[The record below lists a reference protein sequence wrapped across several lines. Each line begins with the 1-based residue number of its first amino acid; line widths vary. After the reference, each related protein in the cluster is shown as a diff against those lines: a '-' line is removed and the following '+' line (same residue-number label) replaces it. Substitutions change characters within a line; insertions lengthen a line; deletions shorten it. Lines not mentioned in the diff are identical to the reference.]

1 MKVLSHE
8 ADALKNGFASE
19 VAAIKRQYYRICV
32 GLLEELKRERELQF
46 STRIAVLSLFGM
58 MNWIY
63 TWHNPRIDADA
74 EQLAGEMSDIFL
86 RGVMKDRRAQGRVE
100 GRGTRFSLARNDK
113 QFIRRKAH
121 NFGKI
126 TREQITRTSTNI
138 RSYHMATTLQPAT
151 GETTKQLV
159 NYRRDGGVAIIE
171 MCDPPANTYTYEMN
185 RQLDEAI
192 LRARMENDVYVIL
205 LTGAGDKF
213 FSAGA
218 NIKMLSSVD
227 PTFKYYFC
235 LHANE
240 MLLRLE
246 HTPKLVI
253 AAINGHCVGGG
264 LEIAMAADIR
274 IARKDAGKI
283 GLPEV
288 NLGVLPGTGGTQ
300 RLSRLVG
307 KSKAIELMVTGN
319 TFSFEEAQE
328 LGIINDIYER
338 DGFMDNMIEYAKQ
351 FCPPNKAAKAVG
363 RIKRAVQTGWEIP
376 MESALA
382 VERENQQIL
391 FQSEDAKEGL
401 AAYVEKRPAEFK
413 AK

>member
-1 MKVLSHE
+1 
-8 ADALKNGFASE
+8 
-19 VAAIKRQYYRICV
+19 
-32 GLLEELKRERELQF
+32 
-46 STRIAVLSLFGM
+46 
-58 MNWIY
+58 
-63 TWHNPRIDADA
+63 
-74 EQLAGEMSDIFL
+74 
-86 RGVMKDRRAQGRVE
+86 
-100 GRGTRFSLARNDK
+100 
-113 QFIRRKAH
+113 
-121 NFGKI
+121 
-126 TREQITRTSTNI
+126 
-138 RSYHMATTLQPAT
+138 MATTSAT
-151 GETTKQLV
+151 ETKPLI
-159 NYRRDGGVAIIE
+159 NYRTEDGVAVIE
-171 MCDPPANTYTYEMN
+171 MNDPPANTYTYEMN
-185 RQLDEAI
+185 RQLDDAI
-192 LRARMENDVYVIL
+192 LKARMDNDVHVIV

-218 NIKMLSSVD
+218 NIKMLASVD

-240 MLLRLE
+240 TLLRLE

-253 AAINGHCVGGG
+253 AALNGHTVGGG

-274 IARKDAGKI
+274 IAKKDAGKI

-328 LGIINDIYER
+328 MGVINDIFDREN
-338 DGFMDNMIEYAKQ
+338 FMENVMDYARQ

-363 RIKRAVQTGWEIP
+363 HIKRSVQTGWELP

-382 VERENQQIL
+382 VERELQALL
-391 FQSEDAKEGL
+391 FNSQDAKEGL
-401 AAYVEKRPAEFK
+401 NAYVEKRPATFK
-413 AK
+413 SK